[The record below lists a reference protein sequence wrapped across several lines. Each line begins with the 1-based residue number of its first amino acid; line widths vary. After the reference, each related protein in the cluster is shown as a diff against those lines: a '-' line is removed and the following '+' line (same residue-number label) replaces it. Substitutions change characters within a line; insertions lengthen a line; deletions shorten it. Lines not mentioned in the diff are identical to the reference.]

1 MKRLKIM
8 VLCTLTVTLS
18 SCLDMLN
25 KTPISQLSVDK
36 LFETVDGA
44 EAAVAGCYSFLYG
57 TGYYSQDRWCF
68 AFEGTD
74 ISGSAGG
81 SANYQWTSGE
91 NRWSDWWLTT
101 YQAIGAC
108 NTAIS
113 RIKESTFDENKRIL
127 LLSEARCLRAFY
139 YYHALTYW
147 GGVPLLQDEITSL
160 DPVSYTHLTLPTT

>member
-91 NRWSDWWLTT
+91 NRWS
-101 YQAIGAC
+101 
-108 NTAIS
+108 
-113 RIKESTFDENKRIL
+113 RIPKKKCTE
-127 LLSEARCLRAFY
+127 
-139 YYHALTYW
+139 
-147 GGVPLLQDEITSL
+147 
-160 DPVSYTHLTLPTT
+160 

>member
-1 MKRLKIM
+1 
-8 VLCTLTVTLS
+8 
-18 SCLDMLN
+18 MLN

-81 SANYQWTSGE
+81 SAQ
-91 NRWSDWWLTT
+91 
-101 YQAIGAC
+101 
-108 NTAIS
+108 
-113 RIKESTFDENKRIL
+113 
-127 LLSEARCLRAFY
+127 LSMDFGRKQME
-139 YYHALTYW
+139 
-147 GGVPLLQDEITSL
+147 
-160 DPVSYTHLTLPTT
+160 

>member
-57 TGYYSQDRWCF
+57 TGYYS
-68 AFEGTD
+68 GTD
-74 ISGSAGG
+74 GVSLSKAPIYPVVRAVPPIINGLRAKTDGVTGG
-81 SANYQWTSGE
+81 SPLI
-91 NRWSDWWLTT
+91 R
-101 YQAIGAC
+101 
-108 NTAIS
+108 
-113 RIKESTFDENKRIL
+113 
-127 LLSEARCLRAFY
+127 LS
-139 YYHALTYW
+139 
-147 GGVPLLQDEITSL
+147 VPATQ
-160 DPVSYTHLTLPTT
+160 P

>member
-74 ISGSAGG
+74 ISGSAAVPPIING
-81 SANYQWTSGE
+81 
-91 NRWSDWWLTT
+91 
-101 YQAIGAC
+101 
-108 NTAIS
+108 
-113 RIKESTFDENKRIL
+113 
-127 LLSEARCLRAFY
+127 LRAK
-139 YYHALTYW
+139 TDGVT
-147 GGVPLLQDEITSL
+147 GGLPLIRLSVPATQ
-160 DPVSYTHLTLPTT
+160 P